1 MMGEETIKAID
12 QLRQQVEAL
21 ENSLEDPLVKN
32 WLTMASLA
40 LKNAKEELGFGGRV
54 PVNVRPKQLIS

>member
-21 ENSLEDPLVKN
+21 ENSLEDPLAKN

-40 LKNAKEELGFGGRV
+40 LENAKEELGFRWE
-54 PVNVRPKQLIS
+54 SSS